1 MLGKIISHDNL
12 SRRDIVLYYWVVHCP
27 MQHFL
32 KNNKR
37 IFFKKWMYVL
47 CIYYNMNSSKVF
59 FSRKKNMVELAPL
72 HFLWHFFYSFSYF
85 LNIDNAWK
93 LGKNLILYCIF
104 SDFFVVFSDKKG
116 AKTLYFKRS
125 WTSKCLFLVHF
136 PVLKKFH
143 ILYENKS
150 QINKF
155 SPRICCAITWNE
167 FIEYLSRYLKNGSI
181 NI

>member
-1 MLGKIISHDNL
+1 MSTFQEIIQFFNDTHVRNAIHENVCL
-12 SRRDIVLYYWVVHCP
+12 
-27 MQHFL
+27 
-32 KNNKR
+32 
-37 IFFKKWMYVL
+37 IFYGTDL
-47 CIYYNMNSSKVF
+47 SSKVCF
-59 FSRKKNMVELAPL
+59 FQEKKYAGTCPSAFFVTL
-72 HFLWHFFYSFSYF
+72 FYSFSYF

-155 SPRICCAITWNE
+155 SPRICCAIT
-167 FIEYLSRYLKNGSI
+167 
-181 NI
+181 